1 MHYII
6 FMLSW
11 KVSTDRD
18 SSMLRNNLFNHAT
31 KPFLRTIEFQK
42 GLFSGNMT
50 SSEDD
55 YDYLFKLVLVGDST
69 VGKSSLLSR
78 FSEDRFSETEPI
90 TIGSDFN
97 VRTIELDGKK
107 IRAQIWDTA
116 GQDRFRAIAAP
127 FYRGATGALLG
138 TLPPQCVNLRIF
150 CHSYFS

>member
-1 MHYII
+1 M
-6 FMLSW
+6 
-11 KVSTDRD
+11 
-18 SSMLRNNLFNHAT
+18 NHAT
-31 KPFLRTIEFQK
+31 LQRTNPILRIIQFQK

-50 SSEDD
+50 SSDDD

-138 TLPPQCVNLRIF
+138 KN
-150 CHSYFS
+150 

>member
-1 MHYII
+1 
-6 FMLSW
+6 
-11 KVSTDRD
+11 
-18 SSMLRNNLFNHAT
+18 
-31 KPFLRTIEFQK
+31 
-42 GLFSGNMT
+42 MT

-138 TLPPQCVNLRIF
+138 TLPP
-150 CHSYFS
+150 HSV

>member
-1 MHYII
+1 
-6 FMLSW
+6 MLSW
-11 KVSTDRD
+11 KVSTDHD
-18 SSMLRNNLFNHAT
+18 SSMLRNLVNHAT
-31 KPFLRTIEFQK
+31 PLITIIQFQK
-42 GLFSGNMT
+42 GLFSGNMS

-55 YDYLFKLVLVGDST
+55 YDYLFKIVLVGDST

-78 FSEDRFSETEPI
+78 FSEDKFSETEPI

-138 TLPPQCVNLRIF
+138 KNQIVNNQLTKLKIDF
-150 CHSYFS
+150 M

>member
-1 MHYII
+1 
-6 FMLSW
+6 MLSW
-11 KVSTDRD
+11 KVSTDHD

-31 KPFLRTIEFQK
+31 LQRSLFLRTIQFQK

-138 TLPPQCVNLRIF
+138 NR
-150 CHSYFS
+150 Y